1 MIAAFFNGEAVKY
14 YPNFRPLVICIEMNE
29 VVFEISMVNDRNF
42 PDSNIL
48 KKTQTALANKMEV
61 WYN

>member
-1 MIAAFFNGEAVKY
+1 VAVKY

>member
-1 MIAAFFNGEAVKY
+1 
-14 YPNFRPLVICIEMNE
+14 MNE